1 MYKPQ
6 EEDHVVGVVLEA
18 RQDEYKVDVG
28 AAATARLPALAFD
41 GASKKN
47 RPNLRRGDAVYAR
60 IALAQPGIELE
71 LTCAVPHGV
80 QPKDW
85 VTKEALF
92 GELVGGTLLS
102 VPLRVCEAISANEL
116 PLLPALGRHFPF
128 AIAAGANGRVRVSGL
143 STQIMVVVQRALQ
156 MVGRG
161 VRAGVVADVPAMSDA
176 PSVGTAP
183 MQADVADGADRANG
197 ANGLA
202 GDDLVGDA
210 GAETT
215 LAVGAGRDRMDPQPA
230 AASNGSR
237 KKMKKRKGGL

>member
-1 MYKPQ
+1 MKKQNSQNSCEHKTVTFFSLTHWIQMYKPQ

-92 GELVGGTLLS
+92 GEGVHAPGAPTL
-102 VPLRVCEAISANEL
+102 
-116 PLLPALGRHFPF
+116 
-128 AIAAGANGRVRVSGL
+128 
-143 STQIMVVVQRALQ
+143 M
-156 MVGRG
+156 
-161 VRAGVVADVPAMSDA
+161 
-176 PSVGTAP
+176 
-183 MQADVADGADRANG
+183 
-197 ANGLA
+197 
-202 GDDLVGDA
+202 
-210 GAETT
+210 
-215 LAVGAGRDRMDPQPA
+215 LAVGVPK
-230 AASNGSR
+230 GSFR
-237 KKMKKRKGGL
+237 ERVGHVRWEDDDSGDDVEDA